1 LPPGPVSTSAY
12 TSREL
17 RPAAQHG
24 LPEHL
29 DDELPEQGLQELRLV
44 LEPSSSQPAAQSAVL
59 TQVRGGGEGT
69 QRLTSGRTRRAP
81 SRGVQRRRQAGAGGR
96 PEAALSVVE
105 APIEGSVPGGG
116 EQQGS
121 SEMGTILARDFPP
134 ARGQTELPTSRRD
147 PHAVE

>member
-1 LPPGPVSTSAY
+1 
-12 TSREL
+12 
-17 RPAAQHG
+17 
-24 LPEHL
+24 
-29 DDELPEQGLQELRLV
+29 
-44 LEPSSSQPAAQSAVL
+44 
-59 TQVRGGGEGT
+59 
-69 QRLTSGRTRRAP
+69 
-81 SRGVQRRRQAGAGGR
+81 VQRRRQAGAGGR

-134 ARGQTELPTSRRD
+134 ARGQTEPPTRRRD